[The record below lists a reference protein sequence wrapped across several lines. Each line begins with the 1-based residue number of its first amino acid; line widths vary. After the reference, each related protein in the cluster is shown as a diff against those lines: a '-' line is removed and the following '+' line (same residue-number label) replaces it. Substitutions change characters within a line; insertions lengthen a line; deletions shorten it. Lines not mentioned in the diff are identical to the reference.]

1 MVVQDMRVSG
11 KVTGK
16 GDGSGFTST
25 AGLKWPR
32 IFGVSC
38 LGLKDAW
45 I

>member
-1 MVVQDMRVSG
+1 MVVQDMQVSG

-25 AGLKWPR
+25 AGPR

-38 LGLKDAW
+38 LGLKNAW